1 MVEPDDDGEYLQSVL
16 PKITKGL
23 RKACREIVIFS
34 ILAAFIVWLCFP
46 TNQTTTAF
54 DIFFGCLFFAPVF
67 GFPAWLLYKFARFV
81 IGR

>member
-23 RKACREIVIFS
+23 RKACREIVVFS
-34 ILAAFIVWLCFP
+34 LLSAVIVFCFHYADP
-46 TNQTTTAF
+46 DGVGIAIASSLVLGF
-54 DIFFGCLFFAPVF
+54 MIGFFV
-67 GFPAWLLYKFARFV
+67 WLLYKFARFV